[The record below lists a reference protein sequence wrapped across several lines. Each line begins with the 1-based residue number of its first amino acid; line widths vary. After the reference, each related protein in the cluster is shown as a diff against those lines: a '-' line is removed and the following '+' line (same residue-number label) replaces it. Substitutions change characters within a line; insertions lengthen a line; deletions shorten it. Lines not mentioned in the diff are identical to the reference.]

1 MEASATVASRRGKDF
16 LLSECYVSVQ
26 GESSL
31 VGLPTIF
38 VRLYTCNLRC
48 RWCDSM
54 HAVEGG
60 DFARIGVAET
70 VKKILG
76 LAGDLQSD
84 ARGIRNVCWTGGEP
98 LLQGD
103 AIARAIKRLPE
114 AFVHSIETDGEIDLS
129 TFEAL
134 VPDERASGRV
144 RYVMDVKCPGSGMVA
159 NRAYANLERL
169 REHDEVKF
177 VLLDRADYEFAKG
190 VLSKVDTPARTVLFS
205 PATPAHQVAR
215 GLDPGALAS
224 WILEERLPVRLQ
236 LQLHKLIWPGR
247 DRGI

>member
-1 MEASATVASRRGKDF
+1 PRSRREGSADVRLAPGTRGERLRGRGLIGIPMEAPATVASRKGKEF

-60 DFARIGVAET
+60 DFTRMGVDAT

-84 ARGIRNVCWTGGEP
+84 ARGIRNLCWTGGEP
-98 LLQGD
+98 LLQGES
-103 AIARAIKRLPE
+103 IARAIERLPE
-114 AFVHSIETDGEIDLS
+114 TFVHSIETDGE
-129 TFEAL
+129 
-134 VPDERASGRV
+134 
-144 RYVMDVKCPGSGMVA
+144 
-159 NRAYANLERL
+159 
-169 REHDEVKF
+169 
-177 VLLDRADYEFAKG
+177 
-190 VLSKVDTPARTVLFS
+190 
-205 PATPAHQVAR
+205 
-215 GLDPGALAS
+215 
-224 WILEERLPVRLQ
+224 
-236 LQLHKLIWPGR
+236 
-247 DRGI
+247 

>member
-1 MEASATVASRRGKDF
+1 MEAPATVASRKGNEF

-76 LAGDLQSD
+76 LAGELQS
-84 ARGIRNVCWTGGEP
+84 
-98 LLQGD
+98 D

-159 NRAYANLERL
+159 NKAYANLERL

-177 VLLDRADYEFAKG
+177 VLLDRADYEFARS

-205 PATPAHQVAR
+205 PATPAHQV
-215 GLDPGALAS
+215 
-224 WILEERLPVRLQ
+224 VR
-236 LQLHKLIWPGR
+236 
-247 DRGI
+247 

>member
-1 MEASATVASRRGKDF
+1 MAAPATVASRKGNEF

-159 NRAYANLERL
+159 NKAYANLERL

-190 VLSKVDTPARTVLFS
+190 VLSKVDTRARTVLFS
-205 PATPAHQVAR
+205 PATPAHHVSR
-215 GLDPGALAS
+215 GLEPRQLAS

-247 DRGI
+247 ERGI

>member
-1 MEASATVASRRGKDF
+1 MAAPATVASRKGNEF

-60 DFARIGVAET
+60 DFTRIGIDAM

-76 LAGDLQSD
+76 LAGDLESD

-159 NRAYANLERL
+159 NKAYANLERL

-190 VLSKVDTPARTVLFS
+190 VLSKVDTRARTVLFS
-205 PATPAHQVAR
+205 PATPAHHVSR
-215 GLDPGALAS
+215 GLEPRQLAS

-247 DRGI
+247 ERGI